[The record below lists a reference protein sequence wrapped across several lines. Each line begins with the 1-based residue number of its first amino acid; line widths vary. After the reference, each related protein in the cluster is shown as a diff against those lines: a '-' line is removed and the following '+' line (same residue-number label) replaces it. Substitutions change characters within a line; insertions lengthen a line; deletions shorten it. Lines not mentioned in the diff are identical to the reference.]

1 VTQLEAARKGVITTE
16 MKRVAHRENVL
27 ATFIREQVAA
37 GRLVIPPTSTT
48 CRPMGSSI
56 RSASAAR

>member
-1 VTQLEAARKGVITTE
+1 MTQLEAARKGVITTE

-37 GRLVIPPTSTT
+37 GRL
-48 CRPMGSSI
+48 
-56 RSASAAR
+56 RSGHVLTVAEI